1 MKKFLKTGKK
11 TLSVF
16 MAVLMAFTALVFA
29 APEMAS
35 AVDTGKY
42 YVSVTCF
49 NDNDKNAKGS
59 YTAPWQD
66 KNGGYSVD
74 GDYDNAK
81 NSNGRESYNS
91 GGGFT
96 IFYNDAD
103 GNEKYVVQDIDSFI
117 YKNNKGKAK
126 AFVNAC
132 EGFPTKIQYYCC
144 ESDGFSFVIS
154 EWHIQKVEIADNP
167 DMNGAKTLWSG
178 NFGVDS
184 RASAYVGYIYL
195 DSDGKTKMSKA
206 KGGLT
211 GSWETDTNSGFE
223 SKWVSPTPSKINW
236 ISASESNLTI
246 STGSNTVSR
255 DFKFNILDQ
264 YGVVMSTKDLKAA
277 NADPV
282 VSITATNFEDG
293 TVSKSNAKN
302 LYYTYGDNSDN
313 YTATVSAKPALK
325 SEKKGIN
332 SYKVT
337 VNVSVPKTG
346 ISESKEFTI
355 YDPKYTVFF
364 DANGGNPLAPAS
376 TEVYY
381 GESLASQAK
390 LDNTSNYPTGGTY
403 AGHSWLGLFDAK
415 TGGNPMDP
423 EAAVKASKTYYAHWD
438 ENTYV
443 VVFLDKNGKCVDIQY
458 VGHGKKVND
467 KTAKE
472 EIAKDKYPTSDKH
485 FTFKEWDQDISNV
498 SSNMIVNAVYNE
510 AVHTFGAGVDVAA
523 NCQHGA
529 GKEYT
534 CTVCG
539 YKKVNETSS
548 VKGDHTLTGLIQDVA
563 PTCTET
569 GKGHKECTVC
579 GEFVEADTE
588 ISALGHSYK
597 IEEKTPA
604 TCAKEGE
611 RTLTC
616 TRCGE
621 THTEAIPKTQHNYV
635 KVGNVPATCNSSAYD
650 VMECTVCKDSYKLY
664 LGVASSEHTWTEEYD
679 KATGVLTLTCSV
691 CGTVKTVD
699 IGANLKNFVSADVK
713 KDPTC
718 KEDGI
723 VEVTA
728 GDDKFTV
735 AISKDKIPHKYETE
749 VTPAT
754 CMDDGKIINVCT
766 VCGQRDDTNAKTI
779 AKLGHDYVE
788 GVTTPATCTTVGV
801 KTISC
806 KRDGCTYSE
815 TEAIPATGHKTS
827 EVVVDCTSGG
837 KIKCVN
843 CGEEIA
849 DIPAK
854 DHDYSGD
861 VRIEEATCDKNGIKY
876 TKCLTCGAEKAELT
890 AKKDHSYGEWEVM
903 VQPKCGAQGVEKQT
917 CECGAY
923 VVKTIDALTHDIK
936 TTETK
941 ATCTQAGVKVDKCQR
956 TGCDYEKTI
965 VTQPTGHKLNGG
977 TVHPQTCTTGKY
989 TVYTCTNTDE
999 NTGKKCDYQSFELA
1013 AGEEGKALGH
1023 DFAKEITVEGKTKAA
1038 TCTEDGLKV
1047 MKCLRCDE
1055 TEEVVLPKLGHNF
1068 IAKETVPATCT
1079 TSAYTVMKCSH
1090 DGCTETYNEYDENKP
1105 ALGHHWGEWKVTKA
1119 STNSEP
1125 GEMER
1130 TCTVLG
1136 CSSKEIAQIPAGGH
1150 SFEGA
1155 KGEVITA
1162 ATCHSKGVT
1171 KYTCTAHTDCGV
1183 SIEVETAK
1191 IPHKLYT
1198 SITYPKC
1205 ERIYNEDGTYNDTFT
1220 PGKIRVYCVNSG
1232 CSYEDET
1239 ATIVLPISGH
1249 NWGDFQTLTEATCAK
1264 PGKSVRYCKNCG
1276 AADYNEI
1283 PATEEHH
1290 FIPTVVVP
1298 TCEERGYTI
1307 YACQGCGLTY
1317 RDDFTNALGHDYDG
1331 GVVVEATCTTPGGI
1345 LYTCQRVFRSE
1356 KIVDGKKEYVT
1367 VPCGH
1372 TKFVEDESK
1381 PATGHNMGEWKYV
1394 DHPSVDDAYA
1404 KERICMNPG
1413 CTYSEYE
1420 KGAGADH
1427 EAEDGVNIYYKV
1439 SFHNEWVTDT
1449 YEEIKSNKVYSN
1461 PYDTPVYT
1469 KLASTYKTVELASIY
1484 VLKNTEAVYPGKTAP
1499 VREKDRVWGGY
1510 YFEGWTET
1518 ARCEA
1523 VGKDELSVPADLSKI
1538 TGNTDLYALFKC
1550 RDVYYKVRFYN
1561 ADGTPLT
1568 KQTVIL
1574 HGHSAEWPSEFGTP
1588 QLADNVTWKY
1598 EFTGWAYDYTKI
1610 YDDVAIMAVY
1620 KSIAKKYN
1628 VEYYNDANVLIGS
1641 ETVINGQ
1648 KLNTPKITP
1657 ERFEDMKYVYVFTGT
1672 WTFANGA
1679 PVNAD
1684 HFAVPTTAKEGDTIK
1699 VYARY
1704 SKRQKVYPVKLH
1716 VVDPYDSYAPLE
1728 GVTVQIMDSKGQLVA
1743 TGETDSNGDIS
1754 FSLYYDSYFTY
1765 SAVRGNYYK
1774 EGIMSFDGGV
1784 EGNVLKLM
1792 LGTNDYQGTIQ
1803 LEVKE
1808 DPNDGKKCGC
1818 ICHTFFSGIWITFM
1832 NLLYRVFGIKHVCC
1846 YDMYAVHGDKLA
1858 YGKS

>member
-29 APEMAS
+29 MPEMAS
-35 AVDTGKY
+35 AVSAGKY
-42 YVSVTCF
+42 YVRVTCH
-49 NDNDKNAKGS
+49 NDDAKNAKGS

-74 GDYDNAK
+74 GNYGSAK
-81 NSNGRESYNS
+81 STNGRTSYNS
-91 GGGFT
+91 GGGYT
-96 IFYNDAD
+96 IFYKNSAGTETWTTSSVVDIESFYYKDA
-103 GNEKYVVQDIDSFI
+103 GNE
-117 YKNNKGKAK
+117 GKTTTFTTA
-126 AFVNAC
+126 V
-132 EGFPTKIQYYCC
+132 EGFPTKIQYYNC
-144 ESDGFSFVIS
+144 ESDGFSVYEATWYI
-154 EWHIQKVEIADNP
+154 EEIEVANNKN
-167 DMNGAKTLWSG
+167 MTGATTIWSG
-178 NFGVDS
+178 QYGATSHTFA
-184 RASAYVGYIYL
+184 RVGYIYPNA
-195 DSDGKTKMSKA
+195 STGKTEMTMP
-206 KGGLT
+206 KGGW
-211 GSWETDTNSGFE
+211 SSSQRKTNSGYE
-223 SKWVSPTPSKINW
+223 SKWISPVPSKIDW
-236 ISASESNLTI
+236 VSASEANLTI
-246 STGSNTVSR
+246 STGSNTVNR
-255 DFKFNILDQ
+255 QFKFNILDQ
-264 YGVVMSTKDLKAA
+264 YGVVMSTSALEAA
-277 NADPV
+277 GAEPT
-282 VSITATNFEDG
+282 VSIKATDFG
-293 TVSKSNAKN
+293 TVSKTNSEN
-302 LYYTYGDNSDN
+302 LYYGYTNGTDN
-313 YTATVSAKPALK
+313 YTTTVYAKPALK
-325 SEKKGIN
+325 SLVRGIN
-332 SYKVT
+332 SHKVT
-337 VNVSVPKTG
+337 VNVSVPGTG
-346 ISESKEFTI
+346 ISESKTFTI

-364 DANGGNPLAPAS
+364 DANGGTALAPAS

-415 TGGNPMDP
+415 TGGNPMNPD
-423 EAAVKASKTYYAHWD
+423 ATVTASKTYYAHWD

-443 VVFLDKNGKCVDIQY
+443 VVFLDKEGKCVDIQY
-458 VGHGKKVND
+458 VGYGQNADGAAAREKLGDAKY
-467 KTAKE
+467 TA
-472 EIAKDKYPTSDKH
+472 DKH
-485 FTFKEWDQDISNV
+485 YTFNRWDRSLVNV
-498 SSNMIVNAVYNE
+498 SGNLIVNAVYDDAE
-510 AVHTFGAGVDVAA
+510 HTFDAGTPVAA
-523 NCQHGA
+523 NCQHGE
-529 GKEYT
+529 GTEFT

-539 YKKVNETSS
+539 YKKVTETSS

-579 GEFVEADTE
+579 GEIVEADIE
-588 ISALGHSYK
+588 IPALGHSYK

-604 TCAKEGE
+604 TCTNEGE

-621 THTEAIPKTQHNYV
+621 SHTEAIPKTQHNYV
-635 KVGNVPATCNSSAYD
+635 KVNHVPATCNSSAYD
-650 VMECTVCKDSYKLY
+650 VMECSVCKDSYNLY
-664 LGVASSEHTWTEEYD
+664 LGAASDEHTWTESYD
-679 KATGVLTLTCSV
+679 KEAGILTLTCSV

-699 IGANLKNFVSADVK
+699 IGANLTDFVGAAVTK
-713 KDPTC
+713 EPTC

-723 VEVTA
+723 VTVTA
-728 GDDKFTV
+728 GDDSFTV
-735 AISKDKIPHKYETE
+735 TIGKDKIPHKYETE

-754 CMDDGKIINVCT
+754 CTDDGKIINVCT
-766 VCGQRDDTNAKTI
+766 VCGNKDEANAKTI
-779 AKLGHDYVE
+779 AKLGHDLE
-788 GVTTPATCTTVGV
+788 ERITTPATCTATGV

-806 KRDGCTYSE
+806 KRADCTYSK
-815 TEAIPATGHKTS
+815 TENIPATGHKTS

-837 KIKCVN
+837 VIKCVY
-843 CGEEIA
+843 CDKEIGT
-849 DIPAK
+849 IPAK
-854 DHDYSGD
+854 DHDYTGP
-861 VRIEEATCDKNGIKY
+861 VREDEATCDKNGVRY
-876 TKCLTCGAEKAELT
+876 TKCATCGAEKAELT
-890 AKKDHSYGEWEVM
+890 AKKDHTYGAWEVM
-903 VQPKCGAQGVEKQT
+903 VPAKCGAQGVEKRT
-917 CECGAY
+917 CTCGAY
-923 VVKTIDALTHDIK
+923 EVRTIDALAHDII
-936 TTETK
+936 TAEETS
-941 ATCTQAGVKVDKCQR
+941 ATCTKAGVKVDKCQR
-956 TGCDYEKTI
+956 TGCDYQNTV
-965 VTQPTGHKLNGG
+965 VTQPTGHKLDGG

-989 TVYTCTNTDE
+989 TVYTCTNTDA
-999 NTGKKCDYQSFELA
+999 NTGKKCDYQSFEIA
-1013 AGEEGKALGH
+1013 TGEEGKALGH
-1023 DFAKEITVEGKTKAA
+1023 DFSVVESTVAA
-1038 TCTEDGLKV
+1038 TCEKDGSQV

-1055 TEEVVLPKLGHNF
+1055 KETVVLPKLGHNF
-1068 IAKETVPATCT
+1068 IAKKTVAATCT
-1079 TSAYTVMKCSH
+1079 TGSYTVMECENE
-1090 DGCTETYNEYDENKP
+1090 GCDATYKEYKGDPN
-1105 ALGHHWGEWKVTKA
+1105 GHTWGAWVVTKA

-1136 CSSKEIAQIPAGGH
+1136 CGSKEIAQIPAGGH

-1155 KGEVITA
+1155 KGEVIIV
-1162 ATCHSKGVT
+1162 ATCHSKGLT

-1183 SIEVETAK
+1183 SIEVETAET
-1191 IPHKLYT
+1191 PHKLYT

-1290 FIPTVVVP
+1290 FIPTVVAP

-1317 RDDFTNALGHDYDG
+1317 RDDFTNALGHDYDD

-1345 LYTCQRVFRSE
+1345 LYTCKRVFQSE
-1356 KIVDGKKEYVT
+1356 KIVDGKKEYVD

-1394 DHPSVDDAYA
+1394 DHPSVGDAYA

-1439 SFHNEWVTDT
+1439 SFYNEWVTDT

-1469 KLASTYKTVELASIY
+1469 KLASTYKTVKLASIY

-1499 VREKDRVWGGY
+1499 VREKDRDWGGY

-1518 ARCEA
+1518 AGCKA

-1574 HGHSAEWPSEFGTP
+1574 HAHSAEWPSEFGTP

-1641 ETVINGQ
+1641 ETVVNGQ

-1679 PVNAD
+1679 PVNVD

-1699 VYARY
+1699 VYAKY

-1774 EGIMSFDGGV
+1774 EGIMSFDDGV